1 MKHILQL
8 VQKIALLITLLCL
21 FKMPCGIAQ
30 NFSFKNWNKDSNA
43 ILTVNAFRSVTIDKR
58 GIVWVGSD
66 LGGLYNFKENTW
78 KKINTYPDVTF
89 RHMVPSNIAADSN
102 VWATS
107 IGKTAVQ
114 AITGGAYLINTKTE
128 TVTQY
133 GSGIA
138 GGLSARFANSLALS
152 STGSVYVA
160 LAQSLTGT
168 TTNQGGV
175 FFSNTVNPP
184 MPSSTSFTRAIQDAG
199 EINYYAAGNRG
210 DELWFGRGASCV
222 NGVCQAPYIA
232 VLNSKGDKLPSITAA
247 ISGLPFT
254 NSNTVF
260 TRAIFTD
267 TITGNTFVG
276 LNSGGIGVCR
286 NDGTWKM
293 LTSAN
298 SPFPAGAAVNF
309 NAIENVFGEI
319 WVGTS
324 FGVFVYNG
332 TGSLDSMGSFKM
344 LTTANGLPTSSITDI
359 AVDTAR
365 SDIWITS
372 PVGVSRAPYTPPF
385 IKGIVYDVFCNR
397 PGSAL
402 DSLKLYES
410 LQKKPITAGV
420 KVKLLENGILK
431 DSSETDADGVFELK
445 NAEDGKVYSVEI
457 KFKKDGN
464 EILYRYAG
472 IKNHTLM
479 GAILIPDSLI
489 REIKAF
495 KPKMVNRCFKVKMPF
510 LITSSTCR
518 EGFYVAEYDQSFEPF
533 YNANGIQMEHKKQV
547 ENLADFYVAL
557 ATVYSLGGTSTELMG
572 ESLSNAFDA
581 IQSIGAFVKF
591 GNAIKTDAV
600 VLGEAKKKILFTTL
614 KLMKEGYFWGL
625 KKVSS
630 TLAAYPEAKD
640 AKEIIDNA
648 ISFISDM
655 DDLGL
660 SVLESGPKDAGIDF
674 LIDVVKKEMALQISS
689 TYYRSYCVNR
699 HKNFIKNAAPSS
711 KNALSGFTFDQTFNR
726 LYSTSAN
733 SLVKYAQD
741 TFTVRKDKIETLG
754 TIAKVAAYAASVG
767 DAATAL
773 ALIPGGQLAGAIA
786 KGVATAA
793 KVVRT
798 SALTFAMLEGALG
811 CVQVSAISSKIL
823 TTTGFTNLKPARN
836 YNKGNNPPSQL
847 SPASLLAQKNNY
859 NLKLTELKAIYNRAT
874 YDSAIYYAKY
884 NEFATADSLY
894 TIEMTKALNALWAS
908 ADSALTKV
916 PTFAGKL
923 ERVVDSFV
931 TQQYSTRQTFFYQNL
946 GYIFD
951 TDKSGYVPELNTLA
965 DEIIKWNDSAVNGL
979 NYLVDDINLNGIA
992 APAYLVQDGYVLNHS
1007 HQPGSSGSFTY
1018 TFKNYGTTAI
1028 NNVSFKL
1035 SPPTKGYQFTS
1046 ADSIYAGTILA
1057 GASRQIT
1064 FSFTSPLTDSLCRYT
1079 IDVEA
1084 SNGSFI
1090 DVTGSLYVNDPART
1104 YTVKSGNWSDVNT
1117 WSNKTVP
1124 NSASKV
1130 MVSHTVTVDVD
1141 ATCKSV
1147 NSINPGSILVN
1158 TGKRLTIL
1166 K

>member
-1 MKHILQL
+1 MRYSLQL
-8 VQKIALLITLLCL
+8 MQKKIVLITLICL

-30 NFSFKNWNKDSNA
+30 NFSFRNWNKDSNA
-43 ILTVNAFRSVTIDKR
+43 VLTVSAFRSVTVDKR
-58 GIVWVGSD
+58 GIVWVGAD
-66 LGGLYNFKENTW
+66 LGGLYNFKDSTW
-78 KKINTYPDVTF
+78 KKISTYPDVTF
-89 RHMVPSNIAADSN
+89 RHMVPSNIAGDSN

-107 IGKTAVQ
+107 IGKTGVQ

-138 GGLSARFANSLALS
+138 GGLSARYANSLALS
-152 STGSVYVA
+152 SRGTVFVA

-184 MPSSTSFTRAIQDAG
+184 LPSSTSFTKAIQDVG
-199 EINYYAAGNRG
+199 DINYYSAGNRG

-222 NGVCQAPYIA
+222 NGVCQEPYIA
-232 VLNSKGDKLPSITAA
+232 RISSTGEKLPPITAA

-260 TRAIFTD
+260 VRAIFTD
-267 TITGNTFVG
+267 STTGNTFVG
-276 LNSGGIGVCR
+276 LNNGGIGVCK
-286 NDGTWKM
+286 NDGTWKI

-298 SPFPAGAAVNF
+298 TPFPAGASVNF
-309 NAIENVFGEI
+309 NAIENVYGEI
-319 WVGTS
+319 WVGTT

-332 TGSLDSMGSFKM
+332 TGSLDSMGSFKL
-344 LTTANGLPTSSITDI
+344 LTMANGLPSTSITDI

-365 SDIWITS
+365 SYIWVTS
-372 PVGVSRAPYTPPF
+372 PVGVSRAKYIPPY
-385 IKGIVYDVFCNR
+385 IKGIVYNVFCNR
-397 PGSAL
+397 PESAL
-402 DSLKLYES
+402 DSLKLYEV
-410 LQKKPITAGV
+410 LQKKTITTGV
-420 KVKLLENGILK
+420 KVKLFENGILK

-445 NAEDGKVYSVEI
+445 KAEDGKIYSVEI
-457 KFKKDGN
+457 KYKKDSK
-464 EILYRYAG
+464 EILYKYQD
-472 IKNHTLM
+472 ISNHIPM

-489 REIKAF
+489 GEIKAF
-495 KPKMVNRCFKVKMPF
+495 KAKMVKRCFKTKMPF

-518 EGFYVAEYDQSFEPF
+518 DGFYVAEYDQSYEPF
-533 YNANGIQMEHKKQV
+533 YNINGIQMQHKKQV
-547 ENLADFYVAL
+547 ENLADFYVSL

-591 GNAIKTDAV
+591 GNALKADDV
-600 VLGEAKKKILFTTL
+600 VLGEAKKKILFTTF
-614 KLMKEGYFWGL
+614 KLMKEGYYWGL

-648 ISFISDM
+648 ISFMSDI

-660 SVLESGPKDAGIDF
+660 SLLESGPKDAGIDF

-689 TYYRSYCVNR
+689 TYYKAYCINR
-699 HKNFIKNAAPSS
+699 HKNFIKNAGPSS
-711 KNALSGFTFDQTFNR
+711 KNALSNFTFDQTFNT
-726 LYSTSAN
+726 LFSTTAN
-733 SLVKYAQD
+733 SLVKNAQD
-741 TFTVRKDKIETLG
+741 TFNKRKENIETLNN
-754 TIAKVAAYAASVG
+754 IAKVASYTATVG

-786 KGVATAA
+786 KVVATAA

-823 TTTGFTNLKPARN
+823 PTTGFTNLKPGIR
-836 YNKGNNPPSQL
+836 YNRIKSPPSQL
-847 SPASLLAQKNNY
+847 SPASLGIQKNNY
-859 NLKLTELKAIYNRAT
+859 NLKLTELKAIYNIAT
-874 YDSAIYYAKY
+874 YDSATYYAKFK
-884 NEFATADSLY
+884 EFALADSLY
-894 TIEMTKALNALWAS
+894 TDEMTKALNALWAS
-908 ADSALTKV
+908 ADSALVNV
-916 PTFAGKL
+916 PSFAGKL
-923 ERVVDSFV
+923 QRVFDSFV

-951 TDKSGYVPELNTLA
+951 TDKSSYIADLNTLA
-965 DEIIKWNDSAVNGL
+965 DEIIKLNDSAVNGI

-992 APAYLVQDGYVLNHS
+992 APAYLVQDGYLLNYS
-1007 HQPGSSGSFTY
+1007 HQPGSKGSITY
-1018 TFKNYGTTAI
+1018 TFKNYGTSSI
-1028 NNVSFKL
+1028 NNVSFKI
-1035 SPPTKGYQFTS
+1035 SPPTKGYIFTS
-1046 ADSIYAGTILA
+1046 VDSIYAGTILA
-1057 GASRQIT
+1057 GGTKQISFT
-1064 FSFTSPLTDSLCRYT
+1064 FTSPVTDSICRYI
-1079 IDVEA
+1079 IDVKA

-1090 DVTGSLYVNDPART
+1090 DVTGSLYVNDPAKN
-1104 YTVKSGNWSDVNT
+1104 YSVKNGNWSDANT
-1117 WSNKTVP
+1117 WSTKTVP
-1124 NSASKV
+1124 DSTSKV
-1130 MVSHTVTVDVD
+1130 MISHTVVVDID
-1141 ATCKSV
+1141 ATCRSV

-1158 TGKRLTIL
+1158 TGKRLNII